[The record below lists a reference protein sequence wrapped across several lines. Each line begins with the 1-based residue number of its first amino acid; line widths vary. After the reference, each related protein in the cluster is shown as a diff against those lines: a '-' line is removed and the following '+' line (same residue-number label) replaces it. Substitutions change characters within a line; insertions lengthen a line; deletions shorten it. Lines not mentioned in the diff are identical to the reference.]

1 MARSAGRGC
10 AVSSGG
16 CGPHIFLGIALE
28 PIALWAEGKL
38 SPANVRPTGYLA
50 VAIDSS
56 RGHSV
61 TNASDILIERLIAW
75 GVDTVF
81 GLPGDGING
90 VFEALRKNQEKIRFI
105 HVRHEEAAAFM
116 ACAYAKFTGRIGVC
130 IATSGPGGIH
140 LLNGLYDAKMDQA
153 PVLAITG
160 MQHSDLIGTFTQQ
173 DVALDRLFMDVAVY
187 DERVMSGAH
196 MESVADLA
204 IRSALSQRG
213 VAHITI
219 PVDVQVQE
227 VKKGR
232 SERNPIHHTSA
243 VPAYFHESPSRV
255 ELEHA
260 ADILNRGKKIAILAG
275 QGALHATEELEETAE
290 LLGAPVVK
298 ALLGKAAVPDDSPY
312 TTGGIGLLGTE
323 PSQDALEGCD
333 TLLMVGT
340 SFPYI
345 EFLPEPGSVKC
356 VQIELDPQRISLRYP
371 ADVGLVGDA
380 KSCLRALRPLLQTHE
395 KSFLEKAQQ
404 SKAEWQKLME
414 ERGTRPDKPMKPQV
428 VGWELGKR
436 IPANAI
442 VTSDSGTITTWWA
455 RFVPALRGQMHSC
468 SGNLAT
474 MACGLPYAIGAAVAY
489 PDRPVFCI
497 IGDGGLSML
506 LGELITV
513 AAYKLNIKIL
523 VIKNNTLGQIK
534 WEQMVFLGNPE
545 YACDLYPADFVAI
558 ARGAGIDAVHIED
571 PASCGAQL
579 DGVVSRREPV
589 LIEAV
594 VDQFTPPMPAK
605 VKASQAMKLGEALV
619 RGEPNRSK
627 IVITNTHDKIRELV

>member
-1 MARSAGRGC
+1 
-10 AVSSGG
+10 V
-16 CGPHIFLGIALE
+16 
-28 PIALWAEGKL
+28 
-38 SPANVRPTGYLA
+38 N
-50 VAIDSS
+50 
-56 RGHSV
+56 
-61 TNASDILIERLIAW
+61 NASDVLVERLKAW

-90 VFEALRKNQEKIRFI
+90 VFEALRKNQDTIRFI

-116 ACAYAKFTGRIGVC
+116 GCAYAKFTGRLGVC

-140 LLNGLYDAKMDQA
+140 LLNGLYDAKMDHA
-153 PVLAITG
+153 SVLAITG

-173 DVALDRLFMDVAVY
+173 DVSLDKLFMDVANFN
-187 DERVMSGAH
+187 ERVMNGAH

-204 IRSALSQRG
+204 IRTALSTRG

-227 VKKGR
+227 VKRGR

-243 VPAYFHESPSRV
+243 VPAYFEQIPARI

-260 ADILNRGKKIAILAG
+260 ADILNRGEKIVILTG
-275 QGALHATEELEETAE
+275 QGGLHATEELEEVAE
-290 LLGAPVVK
+290 ILGAPIVK
-298 ALLGKAAVPDDSPY
+298 PLLGKAAVPDDSPY

-323 PSQDALEGCD
+323 PSQDALEDCD
-333 TLLMVGT
+333 TLFMVGT

-345 EFLPEPGSVKC
+345 EFLPEPGSVKG
-356 VQIELDPQRISLRYP
+356 VQVDIDPQRIGLRYP
-371 ADVGLVGDA
+371 VDVGLVGDT
-380 KSCLRALRPLLQTHE
+380 KRCLRALLPLLRPHKKE
-395 KSFLEKAQQ
+395 FLQKAQ
-404 SKAEWQKLME
+404 KAKGEWEKLLE
-414 ERGTRPDKPMKPQV
+414 ERGSRNDKPMKPQI

-436 IPANAI
+436 IPSNAI

-455 RFVPALRGQMHSC
+455 RYVPARRGQKHSC

-474 MACGLPYAIGAAVAY
+474 MACGLPYAIAAAIAY

-513 AAYKLNIKIL
+513 AAYKLDIKII

-558 ARGAGIDAVHIED
+558 ARGAGLDAIQIDDPESCGSQLDAV
-571 PASCGAQL
+571 L
-579 DGVVSRREPV
+579 SRRGAV

-594 VDQFTPPMPAK
+594 VDQFTPPMPPK
-605 VKASQAMKLGEALV
+605 IKASQALKLAEALV

-627 IVITNTHDKIRELV
+627 IAITNAHDKIRELV

>member
-1 MARSAGRGC
+1 
-10 AVSSGG
+10 
-16 CGPHIFLGIALE
+16 
-28 PIALWAEGKL
+28 
-38 SPANVRPTGYLA
+38 
-50 VAIDSS
+50 
-56 RGHSV
+56 V
-61 TNASDILIERLIAW
+61 TNASDVLVERLIAW

-116 ACAYAKFTGRIGVC
+116 ACAYAKFTGRLGVC

-140 LLNGLYDAKMDQA
+140 LLNGLYDAKMDRA
-153 PVLAITG
+153 AVLAITG

-173 DVALDRLFMDVAVY
+173 DVALDKLFMDVA
-187 DERVMSGAH
+187 DFNERVMNGAH

-204 IRSALSQRG
+204 IRTALSSRG

-227 VKKGR
+227 TKKGR

-243 VPAYFHESPSRV
+243 VPAFFDESPARI

-260 ADILNRGKKIAILAG
+260 ADILNRGEKIVILTG
-275 QGALHATEELEETAE
+275 QGGLHATEELEEIAE
-290 LLGAPVVK
+290 KLGAPIVK

-333 TLLMVGT
+333 TLFMVGT
-340 SFPYI
+340 SFPYV
-345 EFLPEPGSVKC
+345 EFLPEPGSVKS
-356 VQIELDPQRISLRYP
+356 VQIDIDPQRISLRYP
-371 ADVGLVGDA
+371 TDVGLVGDT
-380 KSCLRALRPLLQTHE
+380 KRSLRALMPLLQPH
-395 KSFLEKAQQ
+395 KKDFLQKAQK
-404 SKAEWQKLME
+404 SKAGWEKLME
-414 ERGTRPDKPMKPQV
+414 ERGTRDDKPMKPQV

-436 IPANAI
+436 IPSNAI

-455 RFVPALRGQMHSC
+455 RYVPALRGQKHSC

-474 MACGLPYAIGAAVAY
+474 MACGLPYAIAAAVAY

-513 AAYKLNIKIL
+513 AAYKLNIKII

-545 YACDLYPADFVAI
+545 FACDLYPADFVAI
-558 ARGAGIDAVHIED
+558 ARGAGIDAVQID
-571 PASCGAQL
+571 NPSTCGSQL
-579 DGVVSRREPV
+579 DDVLNRREPV

-605 VKASQAMKLGEALV
+605 IKASQAMKLAEALV

-627 IVITNTHDKIRELV
+627 IAITNAHDKIRELV